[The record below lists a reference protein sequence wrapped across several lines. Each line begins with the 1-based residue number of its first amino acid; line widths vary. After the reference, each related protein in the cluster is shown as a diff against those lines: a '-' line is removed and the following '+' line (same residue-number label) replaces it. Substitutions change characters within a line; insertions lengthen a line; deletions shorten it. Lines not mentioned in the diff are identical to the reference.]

1 MLEELFKLLNEARNE
16 DDKER
21 KLSLFEEYSGKL
33 DSFLNNSESVAKVS
47 KSDLERLNSLHTQVQ
62 KEVKSIFSD
71 FKKSIKSFQKVNKG
85 IKAYIG
91 MPKSVTIRNTKK
103 G

>member
-1 MLEELFKLLNEARNE
+1 MENK
-16 DDKER
+16 DIIKE
-21 KLSLFEEYSGKL
+21 KAINYIENSPWFTN
-33 DSFLNNSESVAKVS
+33 FHNN
-47 KSDLERLNSLHTQVQ
+47 
-62 KEVKSIFSD
+62 

-91 MPKSVTIRNTKK
+91 MPKSVTTRNTKK